1 MISRAVPKPVDFP
14 FPALLFP
21 VIVRAMTDEELLDNA
36 LPWIEELL
44 RRNMLGVQV
53 RIPSTAVTPAK
64 IVYAWPEYSDHHVLK
79 DQLLLFVSDWSVEEP
94 VNDLRTLSVA
104 NTSKPRPVSKR

>member
-64 IVYAWPEYSDHHVLK
+64 IVYAWPHCC
-79 DQLLLFVSDWSVEEP
+79 P
-94 VNDLRTLSVA
+94 N
-104 NTSKPRPVSKR
+104 